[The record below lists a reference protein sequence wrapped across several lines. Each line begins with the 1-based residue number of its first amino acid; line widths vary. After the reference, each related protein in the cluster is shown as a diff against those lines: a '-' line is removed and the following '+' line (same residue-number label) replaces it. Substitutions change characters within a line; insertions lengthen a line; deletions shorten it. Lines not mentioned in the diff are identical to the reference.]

1 MLSEKCE
8 PNEQGA
14 NKTELGNCN
23 AVSTGVDFVSGG
35 DMLKKRIWRVRI
47 VLFLGVIFVFM
58 LGEGT
63 TTADTPEVP
72 VVDAGLGSCRADF
85 VVKDGSDKPLFNAKI
100 SLTIKYGFLG
110 KRKSQVEVGTNSD
123 GKASVTGLPALPKK
137 PLEFSIK
144 SGDVTTTVTDDPST
158 NCNATFNVTLT
169 TH

>member
-1 MLSEKCE
+1 MSKMRLW
-8 PNEQGA
+8 
-14 NKTELGNCN
+14 L
-23 AVSTGVDFVSGG
+23 
-35 DMLKKRIWRVRI
+35 VRT
-47 VLFLGVIFVFM
+47 VLFLGAMPLFM

-63 TTADTPEVP
+63 TTADSPEVP

-85 VVKDGSDKPLFNAKI
+85 LVKDGSDKPLFNAKI
-100 SLTIKYGFLG
+100 SLTIKYGFLA